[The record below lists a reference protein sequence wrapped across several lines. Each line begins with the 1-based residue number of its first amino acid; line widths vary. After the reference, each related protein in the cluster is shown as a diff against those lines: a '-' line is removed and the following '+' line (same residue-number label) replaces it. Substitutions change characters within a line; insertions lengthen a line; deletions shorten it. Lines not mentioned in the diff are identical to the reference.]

1 MDAPHLDKQY
11 AAFGKVTEGMDVVE
25 VSNEY
30 VPYMLHGTGD
40 VFASTLLA
48 AVMAGSNLA
57 EATAFAADFT
67 ADAMLISAK
76 QPNFEDR
83 GVSFEPLLGKV
94 TALLG

>member
-1 MDAPHLDKQY
+1 
-11 AAFGKVTEGMDVVE
+11 
-25 VSNEY
+25 
-30 VPYMLHGTGD
+30 MLHGTGD

-94 TALLG
+94 TACWGKGSCFRAARTGKSVGRVAEQHIYRKGSLFCE